1 MDTKNEPAPKT
12 PADTANMNKSP
23 ISAGPTMI
31 RLPNGQY
38 IRTAAGVTPNQNGRA
53 LTPNGR

>member
-1 MDTKNEPAPKT
+1 MDTKNEAAPKT
-12 PADTANMNKSP
+12 PADPNMNKSP

-31 RLPNGQY
+31 KLPNGQY

-53 LTPNGR
+53 LTPNGRQ